1 MARRPR
7 LSGTPRSTPEGDAP
21 LAGATSPEGVDPRV
35 LATVLEATK
44 AGPRLDPEELAGTT
58 EFLDLLDDL
67 EPIERARL
75 GFRFTVYAAEGP
87 RQFLS
92 NSEWGES
99 VPTEAAIAEVYGPG
113 TYRVKVARRRR
124 GQGGGW
130 STEIVVR
137 IARPRSP
144 ETPAPAP
151 LSSDGRAWELVS
163 QLIGARAEAV
173 ADAPTLPN
181 GAIVLDE
188 NGLKELSRQI
198 EAAAKAKDSSLL
210 PAWLQPLAEKFLG
223 ELLAGGATVAPAA
236 PGASGGGA
244 SS

>member
-1 MARRPR
+1 MARRRALAAPA
-7 LSGTPRSTPEGDAP
+7 RSTPEGDAP
-21 LAGATSPEGVDPRV
+21 LAGATSPDGADPRV
-35 LATVLEATK
+35 LAAVLEATK
-44 AGPRLDPEELAGTT
+44 VGPRLDPEELAGTT
-58 EFLDLLDDL
+58 EFLDLLEDL

-75 GFRFTVYAAEGP
+75 GLRFTVYAAEGP

-130 STEIVVR
+130 SSEIVVR
-137 IARPRSP
+137 VARPRSP

-151 LSSDGRAWELVS
+151 LSTDGRAWDLLAQVLG
-163 QLIGARAEAV
+163 QRAEVA
-173 ADAPTLPN
+173 ADAPTLPS

-236 PGASGGGA
+236 AAPPAGGPT
-244 SS
+244 S